1 MILAVWLALAPLRL
15 LAALGL
21 RRSLMLACLFVL
33 AVTAYGVAENLGL
46 LDPPAA
52 AKPARPARPPRQAPP
67 SGVARADIPSRYL
80 QLYRQAARRCPGLSW
95 AVLAA
100 IGKVESDHG
109 RSRLPGVRSG
119 WNRAGAAGPMQFG
132 IGVGRAG
139 NAWARFGADFDHD
152 GQPSVYDPGDAIPAA
167 ARYLCAAGGP
177 RRLDRALYA
186 YNHSWAYVAKAKA
199 IAARYQAR
207 GGDRR

>member
-1 MILAVWLALAPLRL
+1 MMLAVWLALAPLRL

-21 RRSLMLACLFVL
+21 RRSLILACLFVL
-33 AVTAYGVAENLGL
+33 AVTAYGVAEDLGL

-52 AKPARPARPPRQAPP
+52 AKPARPARQAGP
-67 SGVARADIPSRYL
+67 SAAARADIPAGYL
-80 QLYRQAARRCPGLSW
+80 VLYRRAAGRCPGLSW
-95 AVLAA
+95 SVLAA

-139 NAWARFGADFDHD
+139 NAWAHYGADFDHD
-152 GQPSVYDPGDAIPAA
+152 GRSVYDPGDAIPAA
-167 ARYLCAAGGP
+167 ARYLCTHGAP

-186 YNHSWAYVAKAKA
+186 YNHSWSYVAQVKA
-199 IAARYQAR
+199 IAARYRAP
-207 GGDRR
+207 GGGRR

>member
-21 RRSLMLACLFVL
+21 RRSLILACLFVL
-33 AVTAYGVAENLGL
+33 AVTAYGGAQDLGL

-52 AKPARPARPPRQAPP
+52 AKPTRPTRPAAPAGP
-67 SGVARADIPSRYL
+67 SGAARADIPAGYL
-80 QLYRQAARRCPGLSW
+80 QLYRRVASRCPGLSW
-95 AVLAA
+95 AVLAG

-119 WNRAGAAGPMQFG
+119 WNAAGAAGPMQFG

-139 NAWARFGADFDHD
+139 NAWARYGADFDHD
-152 GQPSVYDPGDAIPAA
+152 GRRSVYDPGDAIPAA
-167 ARYLCAAGGP
+167 ANYLCAAGAPG
-177 RRLDRALYA
+177 RLDRALYA
-186 YNHSWAYVAKAKA
+186 YNHSWTYVAKVKDL
-199 IAARYQAR
+199 AARYRAR
-207 GGDRR
+207 GGGGQ